1 MAQYTAQDII
11 KRVDR
16 FASERGTW
24 EDHWQDVADFVQPNQ
39 KEIVERLTPGEKR
52 TREIFSTTAIEDCE
66 TFMAGMS
73 SYLIPP
79 NKQWFNIRP
88 QNQAL
93 LEDDEV
99 KRWFMDA
106 ARITRDALAKSNFQ
120 KRANEVF
127 RSLGWCGT
135 ALMYEEEHKSRV
147 LNFACY
153 HVSRYYLDVGAD
165 GEIDTFLVKCEYT
178 ARQAMQKWPTGLSEK
193 VLKAAADANTMDKK
207 FTFIHAV
214 YPRTDRDITK
224 TDRKNMPWESV
235 WVDVE
240 GKSIIDEGGYYE
252 QPYFAPRYLVGTNEV
267 YGRSPAMLVL
277 PKIKVEN
284 KIEKTMLVASDKSID
299 PTILIPDDGSVHPL
313 KTAPGSIMYYRPGGQ
328 PPTPL
333 DIRPNLAVGEDQL
346 VRQQESIHSAF
357 HVDLWALLANRPQE
371 KTATEVMEL
380 VEEKLALLAPVLAP
394 MESDFLGLVIT
405 RTIGILQRNGEL
417 PQMPQALLED
427 PEFEIQYSNRVAMAL
442 KAQETRA
449 ILSTLEALAPLLTAD
464 PSMIDNFDL
473 DNIAQ
478 DAAETFGASTRALR
492 SIQAR
497 DDIRK
502 QRAEAQQAQQAAELA
517 AGAADA
523 VPKLQKP
530 TEAGSPLEA
539 IGGAMGL

>member
-11 KRVDR
+11 KRVER
-16 FASERGTW
+16 FAGDRGTW

-39 KEIVERLTPGEKR
+39 KEIVDRLTPGEKR

-66 TFMAGMS
+66 TFTAGMS

-79 NKQWFNIRP
+79 NKQWFNLVPKDI
-88 QNQAL
+88 NL
-93 LEDDEV
+93 LDDDDV
-99 KRWFMDA
+99 KRWFMEA
-106 ARITRDALAKSNFQ
+106 ERITRHALAKSNFQ

-135 ALMYEEEHKSRV
+135 ALMYEEDTPSRG
-147 LNFACY
+147 LNFSCY
-153 HVSRYYLDVGAD
+153 HISRYYLDVGAD

-178 ARQAMQKWPTGLSEK
+178 ARQAVQKWPKGLGEK
-193 VLKAAADANTMDKK
+193 VMKAASRPEEMDKK

-214 YPRTDRDITK
+214 YPRTDRDPGRI
-224 TDRKNMPWESV
+224 DRLNMPWESV

-240 GKSIIDEGGYYE
+240 GRTIIEEGGYNE

-284 KIEKTMLVASDKSID
+284 KIEKTMLVASDKSVD

-313 KTAPGSIMYYRPGGQ
+313 KTVPGSIMYYRPGGE
-328 PPTPL
+328 PPKPL

-346 VRQQESIHSAF
+346 VRQQQSIHAAF
-357 HVDLWALLANRPQE
+357 HVDLWTLLANRPQE

-380 VEEKLALLAPVLAP
+380 VEEKLTLLAPVLAP
-394 MESDFLGLVIT
+394 LESDFLGPMIT
-405 RTIGILQRNGEL
+405 RTVGILMRRGEL
-417 PQMPQALLED
+417 PRLPDALIENPD
-427 PEFEIQYSNRVAMAL
+427 FEIVYSNRVAMAL

-449 ILSTLEALAPLLTAD
+449 VLATLEALSPLLAAD

-492 SIQAR
+492 SVADR
-497 DDIRK
+497 TKIRK
-502 QRAEAQQAQQAAELA
+502 SRAEAQQAQQEAELA

-523 VPKLQKP
+523 IPKLQKP

-539 IGGAMGL
+539 IAGMVG